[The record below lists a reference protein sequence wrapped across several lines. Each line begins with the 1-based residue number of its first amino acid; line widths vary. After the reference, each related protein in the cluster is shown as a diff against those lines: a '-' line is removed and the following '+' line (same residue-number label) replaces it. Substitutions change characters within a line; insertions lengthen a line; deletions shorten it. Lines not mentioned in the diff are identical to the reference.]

1 MASSLK
7 SKFVVPALLAGAALL
22 TGCNESPHDK
32 FSGMKEAIKTACPTE
47 NKDYSQCASIGTLHA
62 QKLAKDSGITCK
74 FEDVSGKV
82 PDFAVPM
89 IAGSQA
95 SECLEEVEHKAGDP
109 VVKEAAHK
117 VRTAM
122 TLGLAQ

>member
-7 SKFVVPALLAGAALL
+7 SKFVVPALLAAVL
-22 TGCNESPHDK
+22 TGCDGK
-32 FSGMKEAIKTACPTE
+32 DTQDMQGMIEAIKTACPTE
-47 NKDYSQCASIGTLHA
+47 NKDYGQCATVGTIHA
-62 QKLAKDSGITCK
+62 QTLAEDSGITCE

-122 TLGLAQ
+122 TLGLGQ